1 VNEENVA
8 DVQAEVVGPGEF
20 AAPVTRVATKNS
32 LHMSFSPVD
41 KFTSHLTFAH
51 ASTADTPFDGGIFR
65 MKLLLPSDFP
75 QSAPKG
81 MEWYHAAQ
89 QYGGEI
95 SLVQLVFV
103 SSHSLTV

>member
-1 VNEENVA
+1 MNEENVA

-20 AAPVTRVATKNS
+20 AAPVTVWQPKT

-41 KFTSHLTFAH
+41 KSTSHLTFAH